1 MAKLVEA
8 HTVSQLPIGKAK
20 PQASS
25 KEAQDAFDNMM
36 GITKRSVIFGD
47 GDTEVI
53 SKQKATVLRAA
64 ISHQN

>member
-20 PQASS
+20 PH
-25 KEAQDAFDNMM
+25 AFDNIM